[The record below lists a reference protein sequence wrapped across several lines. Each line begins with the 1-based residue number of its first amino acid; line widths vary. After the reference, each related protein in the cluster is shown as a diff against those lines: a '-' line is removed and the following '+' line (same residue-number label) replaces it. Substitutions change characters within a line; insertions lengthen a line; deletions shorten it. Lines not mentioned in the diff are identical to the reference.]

1 MSVDRMNFWA
11 EKFLNWISN
20 MLEIKDI
27 DLVDNK
33 LLRKTISDLF
43 DNFGYFDY
51 FGYDPLR
58 KHGFTGYAGVY
69 LSIYSS
75 FGSCSGHS
83 IDNLCEGFTILDKSF
98 SLSIYEKLVRIDRK
112 LGTSETEQ
120 LANLLFLTT
129 QSDLI
134 KVC

>member
-1 MSVDRMNFWA
+1 MNAMSSDQMNLWT

-33 LLRKTISDLF
+33 LLRNK
-43 DNFGYFDY
+43 NN

-58 KHGFTGYAGVY
+58 KLGLTGYAGVY

-75 FGSCSGHS
+75 FGSSFFGHS

-120 LANLLFLTT
+120 LDNLLLLTT